1 MYLERQGKKKFI
13 DVHYKGFIRVKKEEK
28 FTWQGESRRGK
39 EVHMC
44 IMDLALNCEVDSY
57 YK

>member
-1 MYLERQGKKKFI
+1 MYLERQGKKFI